1 MPNKATPQEA
11 TAMLRADH
19 AKVSKL
25 FAQFEKSRSL
35 AKKKELVAT
44 ICKELLVHTEIEESI
59 FYPAVQAALKD
70 HELVPEANVE
80 HASIKTLIDQVD
92 GADPGS
98 DEYDARVKVMA
109 EYVKHHVKEEH
120 TEMFPKARKTKLDM
134 RLLGAQMADRK
145 AELMAR

>member
-1 MPNKATPQEA
+1 MPNQATPQEA

-25 FAQFEKSRSL
+25 FAQFDKSRSL

-44 ICKELLVHTEIEESI
+44 ICKELLVHTEIEETI

-70 HELVPEANVE
+70 HQLVPEANVE

-92 GADPGS
+92 GTDPGS
-98 DEYDARVKVMA
+98 DEYDAKVKVMA

-145 AELMAR
+145 AELLAR

>member
-1 MPNKATPQEA
+1 
-11 TAMLRADH
+11 MLRADH

-25 FAQFEKSRSL
+25 FAQFDKSRSL

-44 ICKELLVHTEIEESI
+44 ICKELLVHTEIEETI

-70 HELVPEANVE
+70 HALVPEANVE

-98 DEYDARVKVMA
+98 DEYDAKVKVMA

-120 TEMFPKARKTKLDM
+120 NEMFPKARKTKLDM

-145 AELMAR
+145 AELLAR